1 MLRRK
6 SNPMRLLIHFPL
18 DPGSRKVRILMKEK
32 GLEFGLREER
42 PWERREEFLALS
54 PAGDLPVLVEA
65 DGHAIADAQA
75 IVEYL
80 EETVPDPPL
89 IGADAKTRA
98 EVRRLASWFDH
109 KFQRE
114 VTANLLDEKIGRR
127 MAGRGHPDSN
137 AIRAGSA
144 NIHIHLDYIG
154 WLADRRT
161 WLAGDRFSL
170 ADIAAAAQLSCIDY
184 LGDVPWDQHEGAR
197 EWYQRIKSRP
207 SLRPILADHIPGAPP
222 PKHYADLD
230 F

>member
-32 GLEFGLREER
+32 GLEFDLREER

-197 EWYQRIKSRP
+197 EWYQRVKSRP

>member
-1 MLRRK
+1 
-6 SNPMRLLIHFPL
+6 MRLLIHFPL

-32 GLEFGLREER
+32 GLEFDLREER

-54 PAGDLPVLVEA
+54 PAGDLPVLVEP
-65 DGHAIADAQA
+65 DGDAIADAQA

-89 IGADAKTRA
+89 IGSDAKARA
-98 EVRRLASWFDH
+98 EVRRLAAWFDH

-114 VTANLLDEKIGRR
+114 VTANLLEEKIGRR
-127 MAGRGHPDSN
+127 MAGRGTPDSN

-144 NIHIHLDYIG
+144 NIHTHLDYIG

-161 WLAGDRFSL
+161 WLGGDRFSL

-184 LGDVPWDQHEGAR
+184 LGDVPWDQHQGAR
-197 EWYQRIKSRP
+197 EWYQRVKSRP
-207 SLRPILADHIPGAPP
+207 SLRPILGDHIPGAPP